1 MATKDKNE
9 GEGLLKG
16 VFMVYFILILH
27 VFLIAGIGCLVL
39 FFRGVVQYMMW
50 IFLGCTIIAIASGC
64 YFFKRM
70 RQGGKNVG
78 EVLNSSEFKG
88 RTVEVS
94 LLGGLASF
102 KLGRPDNAPALD
114 NGSFQQYQQLE
125 DPATVRIREL
135 NNLANLL
142 EKKLITIEEFN
153 ETKKQLFGKL

>member
-1 MATKDKNE
+1 MANKNENE

-16 VFMVYFILILH
+16 VFLVYFILILH
-27 VFLIAGIGCLVL
+27 VLLIAGIGCLVL

-50 IFLGCTIIAIASGC
+50 IFLGCTIVAIASGY
-64 YFFKRM
+64 YFFRRVK
-70 RQGGKNVG
+70 QGRKGVG
-78 EVLNSSEFKG
+78 EVLNSSQFKG

-102 KLGRPDNAPALD
+102 KLGTPGNTPELGS
-114 NGSFQQYQQLE
+114 GSFQQHQQLE

-135 NNLANLL
+135 NNLADLL

-153 ETKKQLFGKL
+153 ETKKQLFGF